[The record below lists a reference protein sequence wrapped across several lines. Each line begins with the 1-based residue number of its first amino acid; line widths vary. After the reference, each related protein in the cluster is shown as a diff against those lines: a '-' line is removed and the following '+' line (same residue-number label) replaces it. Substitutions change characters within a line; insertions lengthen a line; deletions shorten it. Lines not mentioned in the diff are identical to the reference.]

1 MIAILI
7 ILSLILVAQTIKIIV
22 KTNII
27 DKNLIDYY
35 IEYVVAI
42 IILLTL
48 IFEKSISL
56 DILLLVTIT
65 SLLYEVISFIYM
77 YFKYIKEEKIN
88 QFSIKKVID
97 SSDFGILVLKG
108 NKSVLINNTMYAILN
123 KLNIRTNYIA
133 NIIKQSEEQ
142 MEGNY
147 VVKVEEKYYLFIIN
161 QNEIIAFDITEEYS
175 LKKELDE
182 QNKKIKLNN
191 KELVSSMENIENLE
205 KEKNLL
211 KIKNKYHDLLGQN
224 LSVLQQ
230 YLNREEIKQENFDEI
245 KFMIKKMFIDIE
257 DTEDPNTNLQNLIKI
272 HKKNG
277 TNIIIKGKLPENEK
291 QAKVFFEIIREATT
305 NAIKHAGSSK
315 IFVEIKETLEETYM
329 VITNDGKKPN
339 EFITENEGI
348 KGMRRKVEEIKG
360 YFYVSTVP
368 QFSVNVSIKNN
379 CYC

>member
-7 ILSLILVAQTIKIIV
+7 ILSLILVAQIIKIIV

-35 IEYVVAI
+35 TEYVVAI

-48 IFEKSISL
+48 IFEENISFN
-56 DILLLVTIT
+56 ILLLVTIT

-142 MEGNY
+142 IEGNY

-161 QNEIIAFDITEEYS
+161 QNEVIAFDITEEYS

-182 QNKKIKLNN
+182 QNEKIKLNN

-230 YLNREEIKQENFDEI
+230 YLNKEEINQENFDEI

-272 HKKNG
+272 HQKNG
-277 TNIIIKGKLPENEK
+277 TDIIIKGKLPENEK

-315 IFVEIKETLEETYM
+315 IFVEIKETLEKTNM

-379 CYC
+379 C

>member
-7 ILSLILVAQTIKIIV
+7 ILSLILVAQIIKIIV

-56 DILLLVTIT
+56 DILLLVTIM

-77 YFKYIKEEKIN
+77 YFKYIKKEKIN

-123 KLNIRTNYIA
+123 KLNIKTNYIA

-161 QNEIIAFDITEEYS
+161 QNEVIAFDITEEYC

-182 QNKKIKLNN
+182 QNEKIKLNN
-191 KELVSSMENIENLE
+191 KELVSSMENIEKLE

-230 YLNREEIKQENFDEI
+230 YLNLHFW
-245 KFMIKKMFIDIE
+245 
-257 DTEDPNTNLQNLIKI
+257 
-272 HKKNG
+272 
-277 TNIIIKGKLPENEK
+277 
-291 QAKVFFEIIREATT
+291 
-305 NAIKHAGSSK
+305 
-315 IFVEIKETLEETYM
+315 
-329 VITNDGKKPN
+329 GKK
-339 EFITENEGI
+339 
-348 KGMRRKVEEIKG
+348 K
-360 YFYVSTVP
+360 
-368 QFSVNVSIKNN
+368 
-379 CYC
+379 

>member
-142 MEGNY
+142 MEENY

-161 QNEIIAFDITEEYS
+161 QNEVIVFDITEEYC
-175 LKKELDE
+175 LKNELDE
-182 QNKKIKLNN
+182 QNEKIKRNN
-191 KELVSSMENIENLE
+191 KELVSSIENIEKLE

-245 KFMIKKMFIDIE
+245 KFMIEKMFIDIE

-272 HKKNG
+272 HQNNG
-277 TNIIIKGKLPENEK
+277 TNIIIKGKLPKNEK

-305 NAIKHAGSSK
+305 NAIKHAESSK
-315 IFVEIKETLEETYM
+315 IFVEIKETLEKTNM

-368 QFSVNVSIKNN
+368 EFSVNVSIKNN
-379 CYC
+379 C

>member
-7 ILSLILVAQTIKIIV
+7 ILSLILVAQIIKIIV

-56 DILLLVTIT
+56 DILLLVTIM

-77 YFKYIKEEKIN
+77 YFKYIIEEKIN

-123 KLNIRTNYIA
+123 KLNIKTNYIA

-161 QNEIIAFDITEEYS
+161 QNEVIAFDITEEYS

-182 QNKKIKLNN
+182 QNEKIKLNN
-191 KELVSSMENIENLE
+191 KELVSSMENIEKLE

-230 YLNREEIKQENFDEI
+230 YLNKEEINQENFDEI

-257 DTEDPNTNLQNLIKI
+257 DTEDSNTNLQNLIKI

-305 NAIKHAGSSK
+305 NAIKHAESSK
-315 IFVEIKETLEETYM
+315 IFVEIKETLEKTNM

-379 CYC
+379 C

>member
-7 ILSLILVAQTIKIIV
+7 ILSLILVAQIIKIIV

-56 DILLLVTIT
+56 DILLLVTIM

-77 YFKYIKEEKIN
+77 YFKYIKKEKIN

-123 KLNIRTNYIA
+123 KLNIKTNYIA

-161 QNEIIAFDITEEYS
+161 QNEVIAFDITEEYS

-182 QNKKIKLNN
+182 QNEKIELNN

-245 KFMIKKMFIDIE
+245 KFMIEKMFIDIE

-272 HKKNG
+272 HQNNG

-348 KGMRRKVEEIKG
+348 KGMRRKAEEIKG

-379 CYC
+379 C

>member
-7 ILSLILVAQTIKIIV
+7 ILSLILVAQIIKIIV

-56 DILLLVTIT
+56 DILLLVTIM

-77 YFKYIKEEKIN
+77 YFKYIKKEKIN

-123 KLNIRTNYIA
+123 KLNIKTNYIA

-161 QNEIIAFDITEEYS
+161 QNEVIAFDITEEYS

-182 QNKKIKLNN
+182 QNEKIKLNN
-191 KELVSSMENIENLE
+191 KELVSSMENIEKLE

-230 YLNREEIKQENFDEI
+230 YLNKEEINQENFDEI

-257 DTEDPNTNLQNLIKI
+257 DTEDSNTNLQNLIKI
-272 HKKNG
+272 HQNNG

-305 NAIKHAGSSK
+305 NAIKHAESSK
-315 IFVEIKETLEETYM
+315 IFVEIKETLEKTNM

-348 KGMRRKVEEIKG
+348 KGLRRKVEEIKG

-379 CYC
+379 C

>member
-27 DKNLIDYY
+27 DKSLIDYY

-77 YFKYIKEEKIN
+77 YFKYIKKEKIN

-123 KLNIRTNYIA
+123 KLNIRTNYIS
-133 NIIKQSEEQ
+133 NIKKQSEEQ

-161 QNEIIAFDITEEYS
+161 QNEVIAFDITEEYC

-182 QNKKIKLNN
+182 QNEKIKRNN
-191 KELVSSMENIENLE
+191 KELVSSMENIEKLE

-230 YLNREEIKQENFDEI
+230 YLNKEAIKQENFDEI

-272 HKKNG
+272 HQNNG

-315 IFVEIKETLEETYM
+315 IFVEIKETLEETNM

-368 QFSVNVSIKNN
+368 EFSVNVSIKNN
-379 CYC
+379 C

>member
-142 MEGNY
+142 MEENY

-161 QNEIIAFDITEEYS
+161 QNEVIVFDITEEYW
-175 LKKELDE
+175 LKNELDE
-182 QNKKIKLNN
+182 QNEKIKRNN
-191 KELVSSMENIENLE
+191 KELVSSIENIEKLE

-245 KFMIKKMFIDIE
+245 KFMIEKMFIDIE

-305 NAIKHAGSSK
+305 NAIKHAESSK
-315 IFVEIKETLEETYM
+315 IFVEIKETLEKTNM

-379 CYC
+379 C

>member
-65 SLLYEVISFIYM
+65 SLLYEIISFIYM

-123 KLNIRTNYIA
+123 KLNIRTNCIS

-147 VVKVEEKYYLFIIN
+147 VVQIEEKYYLFIIN
-161 QNEIIAFDITEEYS
+161 QNEVIAFDIMEEYC

-182 QNKKIKLNN
+182 QNEKIKLNN

-230 YLNREEIKQENFDEI
+230 YLNREEINQENFDEI

-272 HKKNG
+272 HQNNG

-329 VITNDGKKPN
+329 VITNNGKKPN

-368 QFSVNVSIKNN
+368 QFSVNVSIKNI
-379 CYC
+379 

>member
-7 ILSLILVAQTIKIIV
+7 ILSLILVAQIIKIIV

-56 DILLLVTIT
+56 DILLLVTIM

-77 YFKYIKEEKIN
+77 YFKYIKKEKIN

-123 KLNIRTNYIA
+123 KLNIKTNYIA

-161 QNEIIAFDITEEYS
+161 QNEVIAFDITEEYS

-182 QNKKIKLNN
+182 QNEKIKLNN
-191 KELVSSMENIENLE
+191 KELVSSMENIEKLE

-230 YLNREEIKQENFDEI
+230 YLNKEEINQENFDEI

-257 DTEDPNTNLQNLIKI
+257 DTEDSNTNLQNLIKI
-272 HKKNG
+272 HQNNG

-329 VITNDGKKPN
+329 TITNDGKKPN

-368 QFSVNVSIKNN
+368 EFSVNVSIKNI
-379 CYC
+379 

>member
-48 IFEKSISL
+48 IFEKIISL

-161 QNEIIAFDITEEYS
+161 QNEVIAFDITEEYS

-182 QNKKIKLNN
+182 QNEKIKLNN
-191 KELVSSMENIENLE
+191 KELVSSMENIEKLE

-245 KFMIKKMFIDIE
+245 KFMIEKMFIDIE

-272 HKKNG
+272 HQNNG
-277 TNIIIKGKLPENEK
+277 TNIIIKGKLPKNEK

-305 NAIKHAGSSK
+305 NAIKHAESSK
-315 IFVEIKETLEETYM
+315 IFVEIKETLEKTNM

-368 QFSVNVSIKNN
+368 EFSVNVSIKNN
-379 CYC
+379 C

>member
-27 DKNLIDYY
+27 DKSLIDYY

-56 DILLLVTIT
+56 NILLLVTIT

-77 YFKYIKEEKIN
+77 YFKYIKKEKIN

-161 QNEIIAFDITEEYS
+161 QNEVIAFDITEEYS

-182 QNKKIKLNN
+182 QNEKIKLNN
-191 KELVSSMENIENLE
+191 KELMSSMENIEKLE

-245 KFMIKKMFIDIE
+245 KFMIEKMFIDIE
-257 DTEDPNTNLQNLIKI
+257 DTEDPNTNLQSLIKI
-272 HKKNG
+272 HKNNG

-315 IFVEIKETLEETYM
+315 IFVEIKETLEKTNM

-368 QFSVNVSIKNN
+368 EFSVNVSIKNN
-379 CYC
+379 C

>member
-7 ILSLILVAQTIKIIV
+7 ILSLILVVQIIKIIV

-56 DILLLVTIT
+56 NILLFVTIT

-77 YFKYIKEEKIN
+77 YFKYIKKEKIN

-123 KLNIRTNYIA
+123 KLNIRTNYIS

-161 QNEIIAFDITEEYS
+161 KNEIIAFDITEEYS

-182 QNKKIKLNN
+182 QNEKIKLNN
-191 KELVSSMENIENLE
+191 KELVSSMENIEKLE

-224 LSVLQQ
+224 LSVLHQ
-230 YLNREEIKQENFDEI
+230 YLNREEINQENFDEI

-277 TNIIIKGKLPENEK
+277 TDILIQGKLPQDKK
-291 QAKVFFEIIREATT
+291 QAEVFFEIIREATT

-379 CYC
+379 C

>member
-77 YFKYIKEEKIN
+77 YFKYIKKEKIN

-108 NKSVLINNTMYAILN
+108 NKRVLINNTMYAILN

-133 NIIKQSEEQ
+133 NTIKQSEEQ

-161 QNEIIAFDITEEYS
+161 QKEVIAFDITEEYS

-182 QNKKIKLNN
+182 QNEKIELNN

-245 KFMIKKMFIDIE
+245 KFMIEKMFIDIE
-257 DTEDPNTNLQNLIKI
+257 DTEDPITNLQNLIKI
-272 HKKNG
+272 HQNNG

-360 YFYVSTVP
+360 YFYVATVP

-379 CYC
+379 C

>member
-35 IEYVVAI
+35 IENVVAI

-77 YFKYIKEEKIN
+77 YFKYIKKEKIN

-108 NKSVLINNTMYAILN
+108 NKRVLINNTMYAILN

-161 QNEIIAFDITEEYS
+161 QNEVIAFDITEEYS

-182 QNKKIKLNN
+182 QNEKIELNN

-257 DTEDPNTNLQNLIKI
+257 DTEDSNTNLQNLIKI
-272 HKKNG
+272 HQNNG

-360 YFYVSTVP
+360 YFYVATVP

-379 CYC
+379 C

>member
-7 ILSLILVAQTIKIIV
+7 ILSLILVAQIIKIIV

-56 DILLLVTIT
+56 DILLLVTIM

-77 YFKYIKEEKIN
+77 YFKYIKKEKIN

-123 KLNIRTNYIA
+123 KLNIKTNYIA

-161 QNEIIAFDITEEYS
+161 QNEVIVFDITEEYC

-182 QNKKIKLNN
+182 QNEKIKLNN
-191 KELVSSMENIENLE
+191 TELVTSIENIEKLE

-245 KFMIKKMFIDIE
+245 KFMIEKMFIDIE

-272 HKKNG
+272 HQNNG
-277 TNIIIKGKLPENEK
+277 TNIIIKGKLPKNEK

-305 NAIKHAGSSK
+305 NAIKHAESSK
-315 IFVEIKETLEETYM
+315 IFVEIKETLEKTNM

-368 QFSVNVSIKNN
+368 EFSVNVSIKNN
-379 CYC
+379 C

>member
-27 DKNLIDYY
+27 DKNLIDYC
-35 IEYVVAI
+35 IEYVVTI
-42 IILLTL
+42 IVLLTL
-48 IFEKSISL
+48 IFEKNISFN
-56 DILLLVTIT
+56 ILLLFAII
-65 SLLYEVISFIYM
+65 SLLYEIISFIYM
-77 YFKYIKEEKIN
+77 YLKYIKEEKIN
-88 QFSIKKVID
+88 QFSIKNVID

-108 NKSVLINNTMYAILN
+108 NKSILINNTMYEILN
-123 KLNIRTNYIA
+123 KLNIKTNYIA

-142 MEGNY
+142 MAGNY
-147 VVKVEEKYYLFIIN
+147 IVEIEEKYYLFIIN

-182 QNKKIKLNN
+182 RNEKIELNN
-191 KELVSSMENIENLE
+191 TEIITSIENIENLE

-230 YLNREEIKQENFDEI
+230 YLNKEEINQENFDEI

-257 DTEDPNTNLQNLIKI
+257 DTEDSNKNLQNLIKI
-272 HKKNG
+272 HQKNG
-277 TNIIIKGKLPENEK
+277 TDIIIKGKLPENEK

-329 VITNDGKKPN
+329 VITNNGKKPN

-368 QFSVNVSIKNN
+368 QFSVNVSIKNI
-379 CYC
+379 

>member
-7 ILSLILVAQTIKIIV
+7 ILSLILVAQIIKIIV

-56 DILLLVTIT
+56 DILLLVTIM

-77 YFKYIKEEKIN
+77 YFKYIKKEKIN

-123 KLNIRTNYIA
+123 KLNIRTNYIS
-133 NIIKQSEEQ
+133 NIKKQSEEQ

-161 QNEIIAFDITEEYS
+161 QNEVIAFDITEEYC

-182 QNKKIKLNN
+182 QNEKIKLNN
-191 KELVSSMENIENLE
+191 KELVSSMENIEKLE

-230 YLNREEIKQENFDEI
+230 YLNKEEINQENFDEI

-257 DTEDPNTNLQNLIKI
+257 DTEDSNTNLQNLIKI
-272 HKKNG
+272 HQNNG

-329 VITNDGKKPN
+329 VITNDGKKSN

-368 QFSVNVSIKNN
+368 EFSVNVSIKNI
-379 CYC
+379 

>member
-7 ILSLILVAQTIKIIV
+7 ILSLILVAQIIKIIV

-56 DILLLVTIT
+56 DILLLVTIM

-123 KLNIRTNYIA
+123 KLNIKTNYIA

-161 QNEIIAFDITEEYS
+161 QNEVIAFDITEEYS

-182 QNKKIKLNN
+182 QNEKIKLNN
-191 KELVSSMENIENLE
+191 KELVSSMENIEKLE

-230 YLNREEIKQENFDEI
+230 YINKEEINQENFDEI

-257 DTEDPNTNLQNLIKI
+257 DTEDSNTNLQNLIKI
-272 HKKNG
+272 HQNNG

-368 QFSVNVSIKNN
+368 EFSVNVSIKNN
-379 CYC
+379 C

>member
-27 DKNLIDYY
+27 DKNLIDYC
-35 IEYVVAI
+35 IEYVVTI
-42 IILLTL
+42 IVLLTL
-48 IFEKSISL
+48 IFEKNISFN
-56 DILLLVTIT
+56 ILLLFAII
-65 SLLYEVISFIYM
+65 SLLYEIISFIYM

-108 NKSVLINNTMYAILN
+108 NKSILINNTMYEILN
-123 KLNIRTNYIA
+123 KINIKTNYIS

-142 MEGNY
+142 MDGNY
-147 VVKVEEKYYLFIIN
+147 IVEIEEKYYLFIIN

-182 QNKKIKLNN
+182 RNEKIELNN
-191 KELVSSMENIENLE
+191 TEIITSIENIENLE

-230 YLNREEIKQENFDEI
+230 YLNKEEINQENFDEI

-257 DTEDPNTNLQNLIKI
+257 DTEDSNTNLQNLIKI
-272 HKKNG
+272 HQKNG
-277 TNIIIKGKLPENEK
+277 TDIIIKGKLPENEK

-329 VITNDGKKPN
+329 VITNNGKKPN

-368 QFSVNVSIKNN
+368 QFSVNVSIKNI
-379 CYC
+379 

>member
-56 DILLLVTIT
+56 DILLLVTIM

-97 SSDFGILVLKG
+97 SSDLGILVLKG

-142 MEGNY
+142 MDGNY

-161 QNEIIAFDITEEYS
+161 QNEVIAFDITEEYS

-182 QNKKIKLNN
+182 QNEKIKLNN
-191 KELVSSMENIENLE
+191 KELVSSMENIEKLE

-245 KFMIKKMFIDIE
+245 KFMIEKMFIDIE

-272 HKKNG
+272 HQKNG

-315 IFVEIKETLEETYM
+315 IFVEIKETLEKTNM

-368 QFSVNVSIKNN
+368 EFSVNVSIKNN
-379 CYC
+379 C

>member
-48 IFEKSISL
+48 IFEKIISL

-142 MEGNY
+142 MEENY

-161 QNEIIAFDITEEYS
+161 QNEVIVFDITEEYC
-175 LKKELDE
+175 LKNELDE
-182 QNKKIKLNN
+182 QNEKIKRNN
-191 KELVSSMENIENLE
+191 KELVSSIENIEKLE

-230 YLNREEIKQENFDEI
+230 YLNKEEINQENFDEI

-257 DTEDPNTNLQNLIKI
+257 DTEDSNTNLQNLIKI
-272 HKKNG
+272 HQNNG

-305 NAIKHAGSSK
+305 NAIKHAESSK
-315 IFVEIKETLEETYM
+315 IFVEIKETLEKTNM

-368 QFSVNVSIKNN
+368 EFSVNVSIKNN
-379 CYC
+379 C

>member
-7 ILSLILVAQTIKIIV
+7 ILSLILVAQIIKIIV

-48 IFEKSISL
+48 IFEKNISL
-56 DILLLVTIT
+56 YILLLVTIM

-77 YFKYIKEEKIN
+77 YFKYIKKEKIN

-123 KLNIRTNYIA
+123 KLNIKTNYIA

-161 QNEIIAFDITEEYS
+161 QNEVIAFDITEEYK
-175 LKKELDE
+175 LH
-182 QNKKIKLNN
+182 QKLN
-191 KELVSSMENIENLE
+191 
-205 KEKNLL
+205 
-211 KIKNKYHDLLGQN
+211 G
-224 LSVLQQ
+224 
-230 YLNREEIKQENFDEI
+230 
-245 KFMIKKMFIDIE
+245 
-257 DTEDPNTNLQNLIKI
+257 
-272 HKKNG
+272 
-277 TNIIIKGKLPENEK
+277 
-291 QAKVFFEIIREATT
+291 
-305 NAIKHAGSSK
+305 
-315 IFVEIKETLEETYM
+315 
-329 VITNDGKKPN
+329 
-339 EFITENEGI
+339 
-348 KGMRRKVEEIKG
+348 
-360 YFYVSTVP
+360 
-368 QFSVNVSIKNN
+368 
-379 CYC
+379 

>member
-7 ILSLILVAQTIKIIV
+7 ILSLILVAQIIKIIV

-56 DILLLVTIT
+56 DILLLVTIM

-77 YFKYIKEEKIN
+77 YFKYIKKEKIN

-142 MEGNY
+142 MEENY

-161 QNEIIAFDITEEYS
+161 QNEVIVFDITEEYC
-175 LKKELDE
+175 LKNELDE
-182 QNKKIKLNN
+182 QNEKIKRNN
-191 KELVSSMENIENLE
+191 KELVSSIENIEKLE

-245 KFMIKKMFIDIE
+245 KFMIEKMFIDIE

-272 HKKNG
+272 HQNNG

-305 NAIKHAGSSK
+305 NAIKHAESSK
-315 IFVEIKETLEETYM
+315 IFVEIKETLEKTNM

-368 QFSVNVSIKNN
+368 EFSVNVSIKNN
-379 CYC
+379 C

>member
-56 DILLLVTIT
+56 DILLLVTIM

-123 KLNIRTNYIA
+123 KLNIKTNYIA

-161 QNEIIAFDITEEYS
+161 QNEVIVFDITEEYC
-175 LKKELDE
+175 LKNELDE
-182 QNKKIKLNN
+182 QNEKIKRNN
-191 KELVSSMENIENLE
+191 KELVSSIENIEKLE

-245 KFMIKKMFIDIE
+245 KFMIEKMFIDIE

-272 HKKNG
+272 HQNNG

-368 QFSVNVSIKNN
+368 EFSVNVSIKNN
-379 CYC
+379 C

>member
-7 ILSLILVAQTIKIIV
+7 ILSLILVAQIIKIIV

-56 DILLLVTIT
+56 DILLLVTIM

-77 YFKYIKEEKIN
+77 YFKYIKKEKIN

-123 KLNIRTNYIA
+123 KLNIKTNYIS

-161 QNEIIAFDITEEYS
+161 QNEVIAFDITEEYC

-182 QNKKIKLNN
+182 QNEKIKLNN
-191 KELVSSMENIENLE
+191 TELVTSIENIEKLE

-230 YLNREEIKQENFDEI
+230 YLNKEEINQENFDEI

-257 DTEDPNTNLQNLIKI
+257 DTEDSNTNLQNLIKI

-315 IFVEIKETLEETYM
+315 IFVEIKETLEETNM

-368 QFSVNVSIKNN
+368 EFSVNVSIKNN
-379 CYC
+379 C

>member
-65 SLLYEVISFIYM
+65 SLLYEIISFIYM

-123 KLNIRTNYIA
+123 KLNIRTNCIS

-147 VVKVEEKYYLFIIN
+147 VVQIEEKYYLFIIN
-161 QNEIIAFDITEEYS
+161 QNEVIAFDIMEEYC

-182 QNKKIKLNN
+182 QNEKIKLNN

-272 HKKNG
+272 HQNNG

-368 QFSVNVSIKNN
+368 EFSVNVSIKNI
-379 CYC
+379 

>member
-65 SLLYEVISFIYM
+65 SLLYEIISFIYM

-123 KLNIRTNYIA
+123 KLNIRTNCIS

-147 VVKVEEKYYLFIIN
+147 VVQIEEKYYLFIIN
-161 QNEIIAFDITEEYS
+161 QNEVIAFDIMEEYC

-182 QNKKIKLNN
+182 QNEKIKLNN

-230 YLNREEIKQENFDEI
+230 YLNREEINQENFDEI

-272 HKKNG
+272 HQNNG

-315 IFVEIKETLEETYM
+315 ISVEIKETLEETYM

-368 QFSVNVSIKNN
+368 EFSVNVSIKNI
-379 CYC
+379 

>member
-77 YFKYIKEEKIN
+77 YFKYIKKEKIN

-108 NKSVLINNTMYAILN
+108 NKRVLINNTMYAILN

-161 QNEIIAFDITEEYS
+161 QNEVIAFDITEEYS

-182 QNKKIKLNN
+182 QNEKIELNN

-257 DTEDPNTNLQNLIKI
+257 DTEDSNTNLQNLIKI
-272 HKKNG
+272 HQNNG

-339 EFITENEGI
+339 EFITENGGI

-360 YFYVSTVP
+360 YFYFATVP
-368 QFSVNVSIKNN
+368 HFSVNVSIKNN
-379 CYC
+379 C

>member
-48 IFEKSISL
+48 IFEKIISL

-123 KLNIRTNYIA
+123 KLNIRTNYIS

-142 MEGNY
+142 MDGNY

-161 QNEIIAFDITEEYS
+161 QNEVIVFDITEEYC
-175 LKKELDE
+175 LKNELDE
-182 QNKKIKLNN
+182 QNEKIKRNN
-191 KELVSSMENIENLE
+191 KELVSSIENIEKLE

-245 KFMIKKMFIDIE
+245 KFMIEKMFIDIE

-272 HKKNG
+272 HQNNG
-277 TNIIIKGKLPENEK
+277 TNIIIKGKLPKNEK

-305 NAIKHAGSSK
+305 NAIKHAESSK
-315 IFVEIKETLEETYM
+315 IFVEIKETLEKTNM

-368 QFSVNVSIKNN
+368 EFSVNVSIKNN
-379 CYC
+379 

>member
-7 ILSLILVAQTIKIIV
+7 ILSLILVVQIIKIIV

-48 IFEKSISL
+48 IFEKIISL

-142 MEGNY
+142 MEENY

-161 QNEIIAFDITEEYS
+161 QNEVIVFDITEEYC
-175 LKKELDE
+175 LKNELDE
-182 QNKKIKLNN
+182 QNEKIKRNN
-191 KELVSSMENIENLE
+191 KELVSSIENIEKLE

-245 KFMIKKMFIDIE
+245 KFMIEKMFIDIE

-277 TNIIIKGKLPENEK
+277 TNILIQGELPQDEK

-315 IFVEIKETLEETYM
+315 IFVEIKETLEKTNM

-348 KGMRRKVEEIKG
+348 KGMRRKAEEIKG

-379 CYC
+379 C